1 MTLAQQLIDGS
12 ADGDTA
18 FIAMTVFCVIFVWIL
33 FAIDKVTS
41 KGRDKE

>member
-12 ADGDTA
+12 ADGDVA

-33 FAIDKVTS
+33 FAIDKVN
-41 KGRDKE
+41 KGPDKE